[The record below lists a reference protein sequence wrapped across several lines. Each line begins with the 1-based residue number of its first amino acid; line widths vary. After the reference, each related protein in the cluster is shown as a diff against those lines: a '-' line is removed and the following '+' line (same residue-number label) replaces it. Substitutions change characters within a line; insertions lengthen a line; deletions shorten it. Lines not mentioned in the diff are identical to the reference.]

1 MNIVKMTDID
11 LSGKY
16 VLIREDF
23 NVPINQGKIT
33 STTRI
38 DAALP
43 GIRTAIKSGAK
54 LILCSHLGRPQEGEF
69 DSKFSLQPVAEYLQ
83 KQLNI
88 TIPLIKDW
96 QNSPVKLKDGEVVLL
111 ENVRFNKGEAENS
124 TQLSKSMAS
133 LCDIFVMDA
142 FAVAHRAHSSTCG
155 VAEYANVSCAGPLL
169 IRELDCLDKF
179 IDQPTRPMVALVG
192 GSKVSTKLAVLKSL
206 IKLCDHLIPAGGI
219 ANTFIAAA
227 GYNIGKSLVEKN
239 QLNTAKELLQ
249 TKNILIPEDVLCV
262 KEITDNATTRICLI
276 NEVED
281 DEIIV
286 DIGPITQKKI
296 ADIFID
302 SKTIVWNGPVG
313 IFEIDNFAK
322 GTEAVAKAIS
332 DSEAFSIAGGG
343 DTLAAIEK
351 YQIENDISYISTG
364 GGAFLE
370 FIEGKKLPAVVALEK
385 QAKKL

>member
-33 STTRI
+33 STARI

-43 GIRTAIKSGAK
+43 GIRTAIKSGAR
-54 LILCSHLGRPQEGEF
+54 LILCSHLGRPQAGEF
-69 DSKFSLQPVAEYLQ
+69 DPKFSLQPVAEYLQ

-88 TIPLIKDW
+88 TILLIKDW
-96 QNSPVKLKDGEVVLL
+96 QSNPIELKEGEVALL
-111 ENVRFNKGEAENS
+111 ENVRFNKGETENS
-124 TQLSKSMAS
+124 AKLSKSMAS

-142 FAVAHRAHSSTCG
+142 FAASHRAHSSTCG
-155 VAEYANVSCAGPLL
+155 VAEYANVACAGPLL
-169 IRELDCLDKF
+169 TRELDYLDKF

-192 GSKVSTKLAVLKSL
+192 GSKVSTKLSVLKSL

-239 QLNTAKELLQ
+239 QLNTAKDLLQ

-262 KEITDNATTRICLI
+262 KEITDNATTRVCLI

-296 ADIFID
+296 ADVFIG

-313 IFEIDNFAK
+313 IFEIDKFAK

-332 DSEAFSIAGGG
+332 NSEAFSIAGGG

-385 QAKKL
+385 KG